1 MKKFLLKRKIFWV
14 GSLVFLLSFI
24 RMTPVWAQD
33 FVYKNLEYRITGAN
47 TVTLIG
53 HELGNQASGLLML
66 SNYAYNNGQYYS
78 VTKIGAGAF
87 SGCTQLT
94 CGQGLVI
101 PNSVTSIGNY
111 AFSGCTAFVGSLT
124 FPNSV
129 TDIGVGAFSGCSG
142 FNLTLT
148 IPESVAN
155 IDITAFSGTAFSTVK
170 WNAVNCNDF
179 TAISGYNG
187 PFENNANLRWLYIGS
202 NVERIP
208 ARSFYGCSHITYFI
222 TQAETPPVIG
232 TNALNGVNTNLNVSV
247 PCGAAGVYQVAL
259 GWSAFNFVESNEC
272 EYLITGLADPS
283 NAGSISGGG
292 TYSNGTTCTLTAIPN
307 AGYAFIVWTEN
318 GNQVSTDATY
328 SFTATCDRLLVAHFQ
343 EQTYTINASFFPSA
357 GGSVTGGGNFTY
369 GNSCT
374 VTAVANPGFHF
385 VNWSENGNQV
395 STNEVYTFTVT
406 ASRDLVANFALDN
419 TSPEHIVFADANV
432 KAICVTNW
440 DTNGDGEL
448 SYSEASSVTSVG
460 TKFEKNTTITS
471 FDEFQYFTG
480 VTTLL
485 GGLKPSGTPTIT
497 VQYGAFYHCTNL
509 SSIIIPNSIS
519 EIKNYAFG
527 SCSGLASL
535 TVYAETPPSLG
546 TNAFNNVDK
555 SIPVHVPCVAI
566 SAYMTASGWSEFA
579 NYQGMGCVYHEITA
593 SANPTDGGTVSGAGS
608 YVQGMSCTLT
618 AVANTGYAF
627 ANWTE
632 NGSVV
637 STSAT
642 YSFTVAEARS
652 LVANFN
658 PINYDE
664 NILFADA
671 EVKNICVTNW
681 DTNGDGELSYEE
693 AAAVTALDN
702 VFSRNTTI
710 TSFNELQYFTGLTS
724 INGYYSYVNV
734 GNNTMQQ
741 QPFGAFARCVNL
753 TSVIIPN
760 TVSSLYCAFSGC
772 ESLSSIVIPSSV
784 SSIGK
789 DSFYQCTGLATLE
802 IGSSVVTIG
811 DNAFYGCSNLASL
824 TVRAVTPPTLGTNV
838 FYSVMKTIP
847 VIVYSSTIPA
857 YQAASGWSEFSNYQG
872 MAGQECEITVTAN
885 PTEGGTV
892 TGEGAY
898 AQGESCSVTAMPNTG
913 YSFVNWTENG
923 IQVSTN
929 TAYIFTVSNDRNL
942 VANFTT
948 NPFISFADAN
958 VKAIC
963 VTNWDTD
970 GDGEL
975 SYNEAAAVD
984 DIGYVFANNK
994 TITSFDE
1001 FQFFIGVTT
1010 LNGYNSIQH
1019 IGNNYITSSYG
1030 AFRGC
1035 TNLTSIIIP
1044 NTVITINY
1052 NAFMSCES
1060 LASIEI
1066 PSTVTTINAKAFY
1079 GCFGLT
1085 SITVYAETPPTIGN
1099 NAFYNVDKSV
1109 PVYVPAGTAS
1119 AYQVATGWSEFT
1131 NILEIPVPSYE
1142 ITVTANPIEGGTV
1155 TGSNAYTHGSS
1166 CTVTATA
1173 NPGYL
1178 FVNWMENGNLVSAE
1192 SSYSF
1197 IVTGARTLVANFIS
1211 NGHEITATANPSE
1224 GGTIEGAGYYIEG
1237 GNCTLTAIAKN
1248 GYSFVNWTENGN
1260 EVSTNPVYTFT
1271 VTEDRTMVA
1280 NFIMNSYEITA
1291 ALNPL
1296 EGGEIV
1302 GAGNYYEGASCTLIA
1317 MANEGYSFVNWT
1329 ENGNVVSTDDTY
1341 TFTVT
1346 GARTLVANFNINS
1359 YAITASANP
1368 TTGGVAIGGGTY
1380 TYGSSC
1386 TVTAMAN
1393 EGYTFINWTENG
1405 NHISTDATFSFD
1417 VTGTRT
1423 LVANFSLNIY
1433 TVTATAN
1440 PTEGGTVTGGG
1451 IYNHGESCTL
1461 TASANEGYSFVNW
1474 TENGEVASAEAVFP
1488 FTVNCERTLVA
1499 NFISVHNR
1507 ALVEGWNW
1515 YSTYIEQ
1522 EDIDGLTMLENSLG
1536 GSGIRIQGRNGMVDY
1551 VDYQGN
1557 YFWYGSLSDI
1567 ANEQMYKIRTSVG
1580 CNAVMMGEA
1589 ASASNHPITINNGWN
1604 WIGFPNNQSVSVST
1618 ALSDF
1623 TPEADDVIKGRN
1635 GSASYLAGYNMWY
1648 GTLNTLE
1655 PGQGYM
1661 YKSNS
1666 TTTKTLTF
1674 NTDTKESVTANA
1686 TVENNVFTPRIGEFA
1701 SNMLVTAVVDV
1712 GGYELRTEDYEC
1724 AAFVGDECR
1733 GSVKLTYVEPLDRYV
1748 AFLLVFGD
1756 EAESFRFALA
1766 DGNETLWSDESMV
1779 YSSDALIGTASS
1791 PATIHFGILGM
1802 DENAQLNALVYPNP
1816 SNDVFNI
1823 RCVGVTKVEV
1833 LNLYGQVVVS
1843 KEVIC
1848 DNYQLELSDCS
1859 AGTYMLRVFTDS
1871 GVILKNIIKK

>member
-1 MKKFLLKRKIFWV
+1 MKKYLLKRKIFCV

-33 FVYKNLEYRITGAN
+33 LVYKNLAYRITGAN
-47 TVTLIG
+47 TVTLVG

-155 IDITAFSGTAFSTVK
+155 IDITAFSGTVFSTVK

-374 VTAVANPGFHF
+374 VTAASNPGFHF

-693 AAAVTALDN
+693 AAAVTDLN
-702 VFSRNTTI
+702 YVFQNNQTI
-710 TSFNELQYFTGLTS
+710 TSFNELQYFTGLTE
-724 INGYYSYVNV
+724 IKGYAK
-734 GNNTMQQ
+734 TMVL
-741 QPFGAFARCVNL
+741 PNHNFL
-753 TSVIIPN
+753 TTYHGDFMGCNSLTAILIPN
-760 TVSSLYCAFSGC
+760 SVVEIQSYSFKGCQSLVSL
-772 ESLSSIVIPSSV
+772 EIPSSV
-784 SSIGK
+784 TSIGTQT
-789 DSFYQCTGLATLE
+789 FYNC
-802 IGSSVVTIG
+802 
-811 DNAFYGCSNLASL
+811 N
-824 TVRAVTPPTLGTNV
+824 
-838 FYSVMKTIP
+838 
-847 VIVYSSTIPA
+847 
-857 YQAASGWSEFSNYQG
+857 
-872 MAGQECEITVTAN
+872 
-885 PTEGGTV
+885 
-892 TGEGAY
+892 
-898 AQGESCSVTAMPNTG
+898 
-913 YSFVNWTENG
+913 
-923 IQVSTN
+923 
-929 TAYIFTVSNDRNL
+929 
-942 VANFTT
+942 
-948 NPFISFADAN
+948 
-958 VKAIC
+958 
-963 VTNWDTD
+963 
-970 GDGEL
+970 
-975 SYNEAAAVD
+975 
-984 DIGYVFANNK
+984 
-994 TITSFDE
+994 
-1001 FQFFIGVTT
+1001 
-1010 LNGYNSIQH
+1010 
-1019 IGNNYITSSYG
+1019 
-1030 AFRGC
+1030 
-1035 TNLTSIIIP
+1035 
-1044 NTVITINY
+1044 
-1052 NAFMSCES
+1052 
-1060 LASIEI
+1060 
-1066 PSTVTTINAKAFY
+1066 
-1079 GCFGLT
+1079 GLT
-1085 SITVYAETPPTIGN
+1085 TMTVYAETPPTLGTS
-1099 NAFYNVDKSV
+1099 AFYNVDKSI
-1109 PVYVPAGTAS
+1109 PVYVPFGKVT
-1119 AYQVATGWSEFT
+1119 AYQVASGWSEFT
-1131 NILEIPVPSYE
+1131 NIQAIPLPSYD
-1142 ITVTANPIEGGTV
+1142 ISATVNPMEGGSISGD
-1155 TGSNAYTHGSS
+1155 GSYDQGET
-1166 CTVTATA
+1166 
-1173 NPGYL
+1173 
-1178 FVNWMENGNLVSAE
+1178 
-1192 SSYSF
+1192 
-1197 IVTGARTLVANFIS
+1197 
-1211 NGHEITATANPSE
+1211 
-1224 GGTIEGAGYYIEG
+1224 
-1237 GNCTLTAIAKN
+1237 CTLTAIANN

-1260 EVSTNPVYTFT
+1260 EISTNPVYAFT
-1271 VTEDRTMVA
+1271 VTEDRTLVA
-1280 NFIMNSYEITA
+1280 NFSINSYGITVSA
-1291 ALNPL
+1291 NPTA
-1296 EGGEIV
+1296 GGEVI
-1302 GAGNYYEGASCTLIA
+1302 GSGTYTYGASCTLTTI
-1317 MANEGYSFVNWT
+1317 ANEGYTFTNWT
-1329 ENGNVVSTDDTY
+1329 EDGNVVSTDDTY

-1580 CNAVMMGEA
+1580 CNAVMMGEV

-1686 TVENNVFTPRIGEFA
+1686 TVENNVFTPRIGEFS

-1712 GGYELRTEDYEC
+1712 GGHELRTEDYEC

-1756 EAESFRFALA
+1756 EAESFRFALT

-1816 SNDVFNI
+1816 SDDVFNI
-1823 RCVGVTKVEV
+1823 RCVGITKVEV

-1848 DNYQLELSDCS
+1848 DNYQLDLSDCS
-1859 AGTYMLRVFTDS
+1859 TGTYLLRVFTDS